1 MHKRICLGVCRIRNG
16 ECFAIRGTDKG
27 VAVSQPLASFQVS
40 ESFQNLLDTVFHSIP
55 KILVFLAILVI
66 GWIVAKVLARLV
78 DMILRRIK
86 FDRFVERGVVGQA
99 LARSNTDATS
109 LIAKIVYYAILLVAL
124 QMAFG
129 VWGPNPV
136 STMLN
141 AVVGWLPKAVVAIV
155 IIVIASAIARVVK
168 DLINGAIGGLSYGPF
183 LATVASIVIIAL
195 GVIAALNQVGIAAAV
210 TQPILYTVLLTGG
223 AVIAIGVG
231 GGLIKPMQE
240 RWERMLSAAERE
252 TSTQIAAY
260 QQGRADAMRAPQH
273 ARQPQDAQP
282 AHIGSQDPGQS
293 PAPGYSQTSGY
304 SQSDPG
310 ASGYPQGAAYPEDS
324 GYSQS
329 DPGATG
335 YSQGDPGA
343 TGYSQASD
351 YPDSPGYQQ
360 GTGWERDPGYPE
372 ANPGD
377 RREQGDWRDQNDR
390 REQGDWRDPGTGSR

>member
-1 MHKRICLGVCRIRNG
+1 VG
-16 ECFAIRGTDKG
+16 
-27 VAVSQPLASFQVS
+27 QPLASFQVS

-66 GWIVAKVLARLV
+66 GWIVAKVLARIV

-282 AHIGSQDPGQS
+282 AQVGSQDPGQS
-293 PAPGYSQTSGY
+293 AAPGYTQTPGYSQ
-304 SQSDPG
+304 

-329 DPGATG
+329 DPGASG
-335 YSQGDPGA
+335 GPE
-343 TGYSQASD
+343 ASG
-351 YPDSPGYQQ
+351 YPDAQGYQQ
-360 GTGWERDPGYPE
+360 GAGWERNPGYPE

-377 RREQGDWRDQNDR
+377 WREQTDPREQGDWREQNDR
-390 REQGDWRDPGTGSR
+390 RDQGDWRDPGTGSR